1 MHPTKIGAALFILAL
16 PLAFPLAA
24 LAQTTP
30 VPPSAATP
38 TAPPSPALKEARLK
52 MRAACAADTQKF
64 CANVARGA
72 GALQG
77 CMREHRAEL
86 SPECAAARSELRAV
100 RRKEKG

>member
-1 MHPTKIGAALFILAL
+1 MPTKLGAALLVVAL
-16 PLAFPLAA
+16 PLTA

-30 VPPSAATP
+30 PPPSAAP

-64 CANVARGA
+64 CANIPRGA
-72 GALQG
+72 GAVQS

-86 SPECAAARSELRAV
+86 SPECAAARSELRAI

>member
-16 PLAFPLAA
+16 PLTA

-30 VPPSAATP
+30 APPPAIAP
-38 TAPPSPALKEARLK
+38 TAPPSPVLKEARLK

-64 CANVARGA
+64 CANVPRGS
-72 GALQG
+72 GAVQS

-86 SPECAAARSELRAV
+86 SPECAAARSELRAI

>member
-1 MHPTKIGAALFILAL
+1 MHLTKIGAALVILAL
-16 PLAFPLAA
+16 PLTA
-24 LAQTTP
+24 LAQTP
-30 VPPSAATP
+30 PPPSAATP
-38 TAPPSPALKEARLK
+38 TAPPSPARKEARLK

-64 CANVARGA
+64 CANVARGS

-86 SPECAAARSELRAV
+86 SPECAAARSELRAI